1 MGFIDW
7 SILAIYLCV
16 NLLVGFR
23 QSRSVTT
30 SSEFFLGNRSSP
42 WWALGVSVMATY
54 VSALSFLGG
63 PAWAYNDGLAAL
75 AIHLN
80 YPIVVFICIV
90 FFIPVFYKSNS
101 ISIYEYLEKR
111 FGLGSRLLMSA
122 CIACIIGGNLSLI
135 K

>member
-1 MGFIDW
+1 MGLIDW
-7 SILAIYLCV
+7 SILAIYLFV

-23 QSRSVTT
+23 QSKSVTT
-30 SSEFFLGNRSSP
+30 SNEFFLGNRSSP

-80 YPIVVFICIV
+80 YPIVEFVCIV
-90 FFIPVFYKSNS
+90 FFP
-101 ISIYEYLEKR
+101 
-111 FGLGSRLLMSA
+111 SR
-122 CIACIIGGNLSLI
+122 
-135 K
+135 